1 MSWTPENIHKEA
13 QKYLVQNHSKECPLS
28 CSRQCQCTHIFTN
41 IQHWLTDSW
50 IRRNTNVCVS
60 DVFGSIFTLKLKY
73 EKLEKERERE
83 SGWWAAPAPW
93 NNQKTLTGAGAGAGP
108 GRGPVTG
115 QRVTLLHSTLHTRAR
130 PLAMSGPGPPQISQL
145 IESVTGTPR
154 GSKKWHCG
162 DKNELY
168 WWIRRKN
175 NETETK
181 TMWKSHYLRSYN
193 TQLFHFLLL

>member
-83 SGWWAAPAPW
+83 RVVSGSGSVK
-93 NNQKTLTGAGAGAGP
+93 QSEDTHRSRGRSGARPGP
-108 GRGPVTG
+108 GHRSESNIVTLHTPHPRPATRNVGPGPASNLPIDWVGHGDTKG
-115 QRVTLLHSTLHTRAR
+115 IQKVTLL
-130 PLAMSGPGPPQISQL
+130 G
-145 IESVTGTPR
+145 
-154 GSKKWHCG
+154 
-162 DKNELY
+162 
-168 WWIRRKN
+168 
-175 NETETK
+175 
-181 TMWKSHYLRSYN
+181 
-193 TQLFHFLLL
+193 